1 MHGRAAV
8 AAGLLRQSVLERAG
22 DVGLVE
28 DVERAEGIGD
38 EHRAVDQVVG
48 QPESGDAYD
57 AVLLVS
63 HDQNTRPTVRPG
75 GETLQGKAPPAL
87 QLCRGADRADE
98 GEGTVK
104 LLDRQQIGSASCR
117 ERVCQYV

>member
-48 QPESGDAYD
+48 RPESGDAYA

-63 HDQNTRPTVRPG
+63 HDQNTRPTVRSG
-75 GETLQGKAPPAL
+75 GATLQGKPTTTPPPCRGPDTGYEGKGTAPP
-87 QLCRGADRADE
+87 
-98 GEGTVK
+98 
-104 LLDRQQIGSASCR
+104 
-117 ERVCQYV
+117 

>member
-38 EHRAVDQVVG
+38 EHRAVAQVVG

-63 HDQNTRPTVRPG
+63 HDPNTRPTVRPV
-75 GETLQGKAPPAL
+75 GETLQGYAPPAL
-87 QLCRGADRADE
+87 KLCRGANLAGQ
-98 GEGTVK
+98 GEGTFT
-104 LLDRQQIGSASCR
+104 LLDRQQSLI
-117 ERVCQYV
+117 VIPQPQVPTYY

>member
-63 HDQNTRPTVRPG
+63 HDQNTRRSEEHTS
-75 GETLQGKAPPAL
+75 ELQYLMRISYAVFCLKKTTKNKGKIMPL
-87 QLCRGADRADE
+87 YQHHE
-98 GEGTVK
+98 
-104 LLDRQQIGSASCR
+104 
-117 ERVCQYV
+117 YN

>member
-1 MHGRAAV
+1 MRISDWSSGVCSSDLLAQLEAIHLVTALVEHRHQPNFGAFAAGGGDVGMHGRAAV

-48 QPESGDAYD
+48 QPESGDAYED
-57 AVLLVS
+57 RKSTRLNSS
-63 HDQNTRPTVRPG
+63 H
-75 GETLQGKAPPAL
+75 
-87 QLCRGADRADE
+87 
-98 GEGTVK
+98 
-104 LLDRQQIGSASCR
+104 
-117 ERVCQYV
+117 